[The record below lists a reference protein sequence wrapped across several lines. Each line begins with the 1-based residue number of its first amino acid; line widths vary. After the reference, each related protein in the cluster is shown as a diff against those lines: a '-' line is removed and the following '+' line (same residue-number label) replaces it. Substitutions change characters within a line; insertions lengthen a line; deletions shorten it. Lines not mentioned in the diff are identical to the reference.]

1 MKAGRQTTL
10 RKPAELSG
18 IGVHSGLPVSLTLHP
33 AEAGAGV
40 VFLRTDGD
48 GEREI
53 RAEASAVTSTEFA
66 TVLGDESGAA
76 VSTVEH
82 VMAALYGLGV
92 DNATIE
98 LDGPEMPILDGSA
111 APFTAAIDRAGI
123 VALPAARRYLRI
135 LRPVGVAAGDS
146 YGELRPYDRGFRVE
160 IEIDFDH
167 EIVGRQSFKLDVDPL
182 SFRRELARARTF
194 GFVCD
199 VERLWNSGYALGATF
214 ENTLVVSEGR
224 VLNPEG
230 LRFEDEFV
238 RHKALDAVGD
248 LALAGAPIL
257 GAYRSVRGGHR
268 LNHAVVCA
276 VLADPTAFALVEA
289 GEPVR
294 RARGRARAEL
304 GTGLLQP
311 AFARDLS

>member
-33 AEAGAGV
+33 AEAGAGI
-40 VFLRTDGD
+40 VFLRTDGAN
-48 GEREI
+48 EREI
-53 RAEASAVTSTEFA
+53 RADAHAVSSTEFA
-66 TVLGDESGAA
+66 TALGDESGPV

-111 APFTAAIDRAGI
+111 APFVAAIDRAGI
-123 VALPAARRYLRI
+123 AVLPAARRYLRI
-135 LRPVGVAAGDS
+135 KKPVGVAAGDC

-160 IEIDFDH
+160 VEIDFDH
-167 EIVGRQSFKLDVDPL
+167 EIVGRQSFKLDIDP
-182 SFRRELARARTF
+182 STFRRELARARTF

-214 ENTLVVSEGR
+214 ENTLVVSEER

-230 LRFEDEFV
+230 LRFDDEFV

-257 GAYRSVRGGHR
+257 GAYRSIRGGHR

-276 VLADPTAFALVEA
+276 VLADPTAWTLVEA

-294 RARGRARAEL
+294 RARGRAEL
-304 GTGLLQP
+304 GAGLLQP